1 MQTFESFVPD
11 LYPLNDHAF
20 NEIALRMFRF
30 QATDNPIYKEY
41 LTYIGV
47 ASEGVTA
54 VSQIPFLPITLF
66 KSHAIITGH
75 WRPEATYASSGTS
88 GQPVSRHMIPSRD
101 FYYRHCQRIFEDS
114 YGPLSQFHVFC
125 LLPSY
130 LERTGSSLV
139 AMASHFI
146 AESHSPLSGFFLND
160 LERLVTQLEAIKDD
174 RQVLLLGVTFAL
186 VQLAEQYDMDLHRCI
201 VMETGG
207 MKGRR
212 PEITREELHEILK
225 KSFNIQKVHSEY
237 GMTELLSQ
245 SYSAGDGLFRCPASM
260 RVVMKEVNDPFS
272 AEIRVAGIINVIDLA
287 NAHSCAFIETQ
298 DLGRMNQRGHF
309 EVLGRID
316 ASDARGCNL
325 LVE

>member
-20 NEIALRMFRF
+20 NEIALRLFRF
-30 QATDNPIYKEY
+30 QAEGNPVYKEY
-41 LTYIGV
+41 LAHIGV
-47 ASEGVTA
+47 APEDVRTI
-54 VSQIPFLPITLF
+54 SQVPFLPISLF
-66 KSHAIITGH
+66 KSHPMITGH
-75 WRPEATYASSGTS
+75 WKSEATFTSSGTS
-88 GQPVSRHMIPSRD
+88 GQSVSRHAIPSRE
-101 FYYRHCQRIFEDS
+101 FYYHHSQRIFEDS
-114 YGPLSQFHVFC
+114 YGSLSQFHVFC

-146 AESHSPLSGFFLND
+146 SESKSPISGFFLND
-160 LERLVTQLEAIKDD
+160 YDHLVTQLDAVKND
-174 RQVLLLGVTFAL
+174 RKVLLLGVSFAL
-186 VQLAEQYDMDLHRCI
+186 LQLAEQYEVDLSRCI

-225 KSFNIQKVHSEY
+225 KNFNVQKVHSEY

-245 SYSAGDGLFRCPASM
+245 AYSSGDGLFRCPASM

-272 AEIRVAGIINVIDLA
+272 SDLRVTGVLNVTDLA
-287 NAHSCAFIETQ
+287 NFHSCAFVETQ
-298 DLGRMNQRGHF
+298 DLGRMDQRGSIF
-309 EVLGRID
+309 NFFTTV
-316 ASDARGCNL
+316 
-325 LVE
+325 V

>member
-1 MQTFESFVPD
+1 MQTFESFGPD

-20 NEIALRMFRF
+20 NEIALRLFQF
-30 QATDNPIYKEY
+30 QAEANPVYKKY

-47 ASEGVTA
+47 PPDRVTDIA
-54 VSQIPFLPITLF
+54 EIPHLPITLF
-66 KSHAIITGH
+66 KSHPVMTGD
-75 WRPEATYASSGTS
+75 WKPEVTFVSSGTGGNS
-88 GQPVSRHMIPSRD
+88 VSRHAVASRS
-101 FYYRHCQRIFEDS
+101 FYLRHAQQIFEDV
-114 YGPLSQFHVFC
+114 YGPLNRFHILC

-139 AMASHFI
+139 AMANHFI
-146 AESHSPLSGFFLND
+146 AESQSPHSGFFLND
-160 LERLVTQLEAIKDD
+160 LDRLVRKLEEIRDD

-186 VQLAEQYDMDLHRCI
+186 MDLAEQYEIDLNRCI

-212 PEITREELHEILK
+212 PEITREELHAMLK
-225 KSFNIQKVHSEY
+225 KNLNIQQVHSEY

-245 SYSAGDGLFRCPASM
+245 AYSTGDGLFRSPASM
-260 RVVMKEVNDPFS
+260 RVCMKEVNDPFS
-272 AEIRVAGIINVIDLA
+272 KEVRAAGIINVVDLA

-298 DLGRMNQRGHF
+298 DLGRIDQRGHF
-309 EVLGRID
+309 EVLGRMD
-316 ASDARGCNL
+316 VSDARGCNL